1 MSTTLPAG
9 FTVRPATME
18 DIRSIAAI
26 FIARETAL
34 FGVTESTV
42 DSMAEWILTVWQSPH
57 FELEK
62 DSWGVFASDGTAV
75 GYVTLWRPE
84 LTPLQMYGS
93 PRILPTY
100 RGLGL
105 TTFLLHAAETRARE
119 LMQEVATDVGVTLTS
134 WTETADEAAQQL
146 LVQEGYQPLRYYWR
160 MELEMDAP
168 PPLPVWP
175 DGISVRTFVP
185 GLDNRATY
193 EAMDEGFR
201 DSWGYEEGT
210 FEEWERYG
218 IATSDFDPSLWF
230 LAMDGNE
237 IVGAALCRH
246 DVGETA
252 HIGWIDELA
261 IRPNWRK
268 RGLAMALLHHA
279 FREFYQ
285 RDILKCGLTVDSE
298 NVSGATRLC
307 ERAGMHRSN
316 KSDIRYQK
324 VLRELRKE

>member
-1 MSTTLPAG
+1 MSTTLPTG
-9 FTVRPATME
+9 FIARAATME

-34 FGVTESTV
+34 FGATESTV
-42 DSMAEWILTVWQSPH
+42 GSTAEWILTVWQSPH
-57 FELEK
+57 FGLEK
-62 DSWGVFASDGTAV
+62 DSWVVFAPDGTAA

-84 LTPLQMYGS
+84 LTPLKMYAS
-93 PRILPTY
+93 PRILPLY

-119 LMQEVATDVGVTLTS
+119 LMQAAGPDASATLNS
-134 WTETADEAAQQL
+134 WTETADEASRQVL
-146 LVQEGYQPLRYYWR
+146 EQEGYKPLRYYWR
-160 MELEMDAP
+160 MEIELDVR

-175 DGISVRTFVP
+175 NGIHVRTFVP
-185 GLDNRATY
+185 DQDNRATY

-210 FEEWERYG
+210 FEEWERYNV
-218 IATSDFDPSLWF
+218 ATSDFDPSLWF
-230 LAMDGNE
+230 LIIDNTNGGE
-237 IVGAALCRH
+237 IVGTAHCRH

-261 IRPNWRK
+261 IRPRWRK
-268 RGLAMALLHHA
+268 CGLAMALLQHA
-279 FREFYQ
+279 FGEFYR

-298 NVSGATRLC
+298 NVSGATHLY
-307 ERAGMHRSN
+307 ELAGMHRSN
-316 KSDIRYQK
+316 RSDVRYQK
-324 VLRELRKE
+324 VLRE